1 MPPAITIERP
11 VRNFGQSSA
20 PRHSIEPFQ
29 RAGPSFG

>member
-1 MPPAITIERP
+1 MPPAITMERP
-11 VRNFGQSSA
+11 VRNFGQSIA

>member
-11 VRNFGQSSA
+11 VRNFGQSIA
-20 PRHSIEPFQ
+20 PRHNIEPFQ